1 MLHSADSNG
10 RAPSTS
16 ELVAV
21 GAPVRLRD
29 GSHVR
34 LRPIRPDDKDQLER
48 GFERLTP
55 ESRYRRFLC
64 PMNALT
70 DQMLEYLTEVDHHD
84 HEAIVALEDKSGDG
98 VGVAR
103 YVRHVDRPDVA
114 ELAVTVMDD
123 WQGRGVG
130 TLLVQVLSA
139 RARAEGLKAFS
150 ALCLASNE
158 EMLDLLEG
166 LGPVQVVD
174 RSSGT
179 VEVEMPI
186 PDVGLSPVLRKL
198 LRVSREADVVAPMP
212 VARPPRLAGG

>member
-1 MLHSADSNG
+1 MPRSTDSNG
-10 RAPSTS
+10 RAPSTD
-16 ELVAV
+16 ELVAE

-34 LRPIRPDDKDQLER
+34 LRPIRPDDKEQLER
-48 GFERLTP
+48 GFDRLSP

-64 PMNALT
+64 PMNELS
-70 DQMLEYLTEVDHHD
+70 DQMVEYLTDVDHHD
-84 HEAIVALEDKSGDG
+84 HEAIVALDEESGEG

-103 YVRHVDRPDVA
+103 YVRHLDRPEVA

-139 RARAEGLKAFS
+139 RARAEGLTAFS
-150 ALCLASNE
+150 ALCLATND
-158 EMLDLLEG
+158 EMLDLLQD
-166 LGPVQVVD
+166 LGPVHVVE
-174 RSSGT
+174 RNSGT

-198 LRVSREADVVAPMP
+198 LRVSSRADVVAPM
-212 VARPPRLAGG
+212 ASGRPPRLAGA